1 MSSSPCAR
9 VEVDAIG
16 GRLGIPAHKLRR
28 SLVENKRG
36 SHAIGGFPE
45 DGDRPILARTRLK

>member
-1 MSSSPCAR
+1 
-9 VEVDAIG
+9 VDAIG